1 MLFMIEHILNGSW
14 CTRCK
19 TTGGPNQDLLVGWPG
34 RRYKAF
40 KTGTLPAKTGV
51 WYAYLL
57 FN

>member
-1 MLFMIEHILNGSW
+1 MIEHILNGSW